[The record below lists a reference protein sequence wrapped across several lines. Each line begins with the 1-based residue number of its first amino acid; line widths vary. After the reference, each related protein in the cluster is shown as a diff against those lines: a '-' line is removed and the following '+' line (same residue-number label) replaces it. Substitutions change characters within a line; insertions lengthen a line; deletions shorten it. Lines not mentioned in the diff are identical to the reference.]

1 MTLEHPL
8 REHQFTANLAE
19 HHLTTLAAAAREVS
33 FAPDQRIL
41 LAGQRSTHFYLLLSG
56 SVCVEICNPVY
67 TVCVQVL
74 GPGEAFGWSSF
85 LDHPDTLF
93 QVRAR
98 EACTAICWDGLQLSA
113 ACRDNP
119 EFGLAVFSRLL
130 ELVAGRVKA
139 TESALVEFLGS
150 AAPAN

>member
-1 MTLEHPL
+1 MPLTHQLKEH
-8 REHQFTANLAE
+8 RFTANLAE
-19 HHLTTLAAAAREVS
+19 HHLASLAAGARQAS
-33 FAPDQRIL
+33 FASDQRIL
-41 LAGQRSTHFYLLLSG
+41 LAGQRSAHFYLLLSG

-74 GPGEAFGWSSF
+74 GPGEAFGWSS
-85 LDHPDTLF
+85 LLNYHDTLF

-98 EACTAICWDGLQLSA
+98 EACTAICWDGLELSA

-119 EFGLAVFSRLL
+119 EFGLEVYSRLL

-139 TESALVEFLGS
+139 TEAAFAEFLGS
-150 AAPAN
+150 APPPK